1 MPTLKNQ
8 NTDENGSSCEGTPSA
23 DPVRKSLRL
32 VTFAWIFGAA
42 WLYIT
47 TGAALTRYAISLHVS
62 EFGFGLLA
70 ALPFFCALI
79 QLPTSYFLD
88 RYGLRKKIFLL
99 SGLPHRLSWLLIAA
113 IPFLFPASWWPV
125 VLLFLITLSGV
136 GAQMVTPAYF
146 SWMADL
152 VPSRI
157 RGRFFSRRNQIG
169 QFVGVIVT
177 VLMGLAL
184 DRAQVVGPETL
195 RSVICLLFV
204 LAGICGALDFI
215 FFIPVYDPP
224 SHRSNPKVGFWSMF
238 RRPLADK
245 NFRHFLGYTATM
257 TFAIGYIG
265 QFIWLYLFNVVGLSN
280 FRANIMLVVVPLIV
294 MMISYPIWGRLVD
307 RLGRKPVLLLSGLL
321 VVHGGA
327 AWIFVRQDSW
337 WIGYLAA
344 MVATAAWPGIE
355 LGNFNILLNMAGTA
369 KGRKQS
375 TAFIAV
381 NSVIVAFAGMASGI
395 FGGIIAQSLKTW
407 QGSLLGWPLTYHGVL
422 FLISAVL
429 RLAALAWLIGMED
442 PNASSTRD
450 ALRYV
455 AANIYSNLQQAI
467 FMPARLFGRLG
478 KLTYR
483 LNPPKKMD

>member
-1 MPTLKNQ
+1 MPTPENQ
-8 NTDENGSSCEGTPSA
+8 NLNENQKDPLQVESSP
-23 DPVRKSLRL
+23 DLLRKSLRF
-32 VTFAWIFGAA
+32 VTLGWVFGAA

-47 TGAALTRYAISLHVS
+47 TGAALTRYALSLHVS

-88 RYGLRKKIFLL
+88 RYGHRKKIFLL
-99 SGLPHRLSWLLIAA
+99 SGLPHRLTWILVAA
-113 IPFLFPASWWPV
+113 VPFLFPAAWWPV
-125 VLLFLITLSGV
+125 VFLFLITLSGV
-136 GAQMVTPAYF
+136 GAQMVTPAYI

-169 QFVGVIVT
+169 QFVGLVVT

-184 DRAQVVGPETL
+184 DKAQIVSPETM
-195 RSVICLLFV
+195 RSVISLLFV
-204 LAGICGALDFI
+204 LAGICGSLDFI
-215 FFIPVYDPP
+215 FFIPVENPP
-224 SHRSNPKVGFWSMF
+224 THRPNPQVGFWAMF

-280 FRANIMLVVVPLIV
+280 FRANLMLVVVPLVV

-307 RLGRKPVLLLSGLL
+307 RLGRKPVLLIAGLL
-321 VVHGGA
+321 FVHGGA
-327 AWIFVRQDSW
+327 SWIFVRQDSW
-337 WIGYLAA
+337 WLGYLAA

-355 LGNFNILLNMAGTA
+355 IGNFNVLLNMAGTT

-381 NSVIVAFAGMASGI
+381 NSVVVALAGMASGL
-395 FGGIIAQSLKTW
+395 FGGLVALYFKDW
-407 QGSLLGWPLTYHGVL
+407 QGTLFGWPLTYHGLL
-422 FLISAVL
+422 FLLSAVL
-429 RLAALAWLIGMED
+429 RIAALAWLIGMKD
-442 PNASSTRD
+442 PNACSTRD
-450 ALRYV
+450 AFRYF
-455 AANIYSNLQQAI
+455 AADIYSNLQQAV
-467 FMPARLFGRLG
+467 FMPARLLGRLG

-483 LNPPKKMD
+483 LNPPKK